1 MRFDKSPEAVPVHPQ
16 QGNVFVTRFDSAD
29 EFAWMEFDSFAV
41 QFLPV
46 ANGTVE
52 GLGGGAG
59 LRRIA
64 AQAQPIF
71 TDVLEAD
78 QFFLLKART

>member
-52 GLGGGAG
+52 GLGGERGSG
-59 LRRIA
+59 G
-64 AQAQPIF
+64 
-71 TDVLEAD
+71 
-78 QFFLLKART
+78 